1 MAQLN
6 SPALSALN
14 ATVGGGRSEAVS
26 STTSNTPGEKGGFAE
41 MMAGAIQ
48 NQNSAAQ
55 GTAVRAQTSTDAKA
69 VVMGQA
75 SSAAV
80 EQSVNQSLSQSVEGA
95 AGVQQV
101 MSTLQQQIDSLQ
113 EKIQTLTSQTP
124 PLSDSALT
132 ALNTLTQQLASLKS
146 RLATGSGSTS
156 LDVSDLTKWMAQLNK
171 LKTLLQQGDAHA
183 TDWAAQLQAVSQNL
197 AQNLAQ
203 TSGQTDVTQESVAQ
217 SPASARSTGSTSSQS
232 TAVSDAKQ
240 TMTTGAAKGGVSTP
254 TQDANPVK
262 MDNQS
267 SNNQAQ
273 SQNNLIFVSDRNAT
287 ATVSAQVQH
296 LSGAIGAALSARTV
310 NANSTLAS
318 SFTKENSKS
327 DMVMQLTDP
336 STDKSSGAFNLSTAG
351 LGTVAN
357 SSSGVSLP
365 STLELNQPR
374 VAADLGQNIQY
385 MVGKNISRATLD
397 VNPAHL
403 GPMKITIDQ
412 QNNQTNIQIMASHHM
427 AKDMLDQN
435 MPRLREWLQ
444 DAGLG
449 NAQVTVTSGGQEGA
463 SNQAMNQGGA
473 QGFHSPTGGQ
483 AASTSGSDSVV
494 AQADGVQS
502 GTENQVHVTNAR
514 WRLDTFA

>member
-14 ATVGGGRSEAVS
+14 ATIGGRSEAAS

-48 NQNSAAQ
+48 NQNSATQ
-55 GTAVRAQTSTDAKA
+55 GTAVRAQAAVESKA
-69 VVMGQA
+69 TVMGQA
-75 SSAAV
+75 SSSAV
-80 EQSVNQSLSQSVEGA
+80 EQSVNQSAEVSGQ
-95 AGVQQV
+95 QQV

-113 EKIQTLTSQTP
+113 EKIQTLTNQNP

-146 RLATGSGSTS
+146 RLTTGDGSAS
-156 LDVSDLTKWMAQLNK
+156 LDVSGLSKWMAQLNK
-171 LKTLLQQGDAHA
+171 LKTLLQQGDGHA
-183 TDWAAQLQAVSQNL
+183 SDWAAQLQAVSQNL

-203 TSGQTDVTQESVAQ
+203 MSGQTDVAQVSIEQ
-217 SPASARSTGSTSSQS
+217 SPASARSARSASSQS
-232 TAVSDAKQ
+232 AAVSDAKQ
-240 TMTTGAAKGGVSTP
+240 AMTTESAKGGASTP
-254 TQDANPVK
+254 SQDATSAKV
-262 MDNQS
+262 DNQS
-267 SNNQAQ
+267 ANNQAQ
-273 SQNNLIFVSDRNAT
+273 SQNNLIFSSDRNT
-287 ATVSAQVQH
+287 ANSISAQVQH
-296 LSGAIGAALSARTV
+296 LSGAIGAAVSAQTV
-310 NANSTLAS
+310 NANSTLVS
-318 SFTKENSKS
+318 NSKGNSKS

-336 STDKSSGAFNLSTAG
+336 SSDKSAGTFNLSAAG
-351 LGTVAN
+351 FGASAN
-357 SSSGVSLP
+357 SSSAVGLP
-365 STLELNQPR
+365 SALELNQPR

-412 QNNQTNIQIMASHHM
+412 QNNQTNIQIMASHHLT
-427 AKDMLDQN
+427 KDVLDQN

-449 NAQVTVTSGGQEGA
+449 NAQVTVTSGGQDSA
-463 SNQAMNQGGA
+463 NNQAMNQGGS

-483 AASTSGSDSVV
+483 AASVSGSGSV
-494 AQADGVQS
+494 ATQADSGQS
-502 GTENQVHVTNAR
+502 GAENQVQITNAR